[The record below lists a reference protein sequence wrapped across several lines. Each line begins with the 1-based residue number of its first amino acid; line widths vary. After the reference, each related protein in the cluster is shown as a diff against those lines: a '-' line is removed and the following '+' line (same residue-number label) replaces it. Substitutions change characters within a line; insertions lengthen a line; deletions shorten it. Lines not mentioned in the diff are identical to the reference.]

1 MALLAKTLD
10 KSLSEQLARVGSDPT
25 GRFEA
30 YKSTLERFLR
40 SLPLSSNIVLLFKR
54 LDKIVQGKVATA
66 FPPLYVERISRAPC
80 FFKVSRKYFII

>member
-54 LDKIVQGKVATA
+54 LDKIVQGKVCDVI
-66 FPPLYVERISRAPC
+66 FLISNHLN
-80 FFKVSRKYFII
+80 

>member
-1 MALLAKTLD
+1 MCYYFRMALLAKTLD

-54 LDKIVQGKVATA
+54 LDKIVQGMFAYSMIPD
-66 FPPLYVERISRAPC
+66 F
-80 FFKVSRKYFII
+80 